1 MNIDEKLNELGIKTN
16 EELNKL
22 YTSISNAPSFVELFH
37 EPLEE
42 LLQKILKASGAC
54 FKKVY
59 DESQKTNET
68 LEELEIAVDNNN
80 IDFMKVIESTTKSNI
95 INFVLNIKEK
105 LVNIY
110 KKSQMI
116 LLNLKFVHFMILKI
130 HYMK

>member
-1 MNIDEKLNELGIKTN
+1 M
-16 EELNKL
+16 
-22 YTSISNAPSFVELFH
+22 
-37 EPLEE
+37 
-42 LLQKILKASGAC
+42 

-68 LEELEIAVDNNN
+68 LEEFEITIDNNN
-80 IDFMKVIESTTKSNI
+80 IDFMKVIESTTESNI

-116 LLNLKFVHFMILKI
+116 LLNLIFVIL
-130 HYMK
+130 